1 MKSFLLFAVFSFINY
16 SSQAQILGGLL
27 SKDFKEITVSEK
39 AVFSGQV
46 QLDQGLWLNGDARFN
61 SNLRALGSL
70 EIGESVQIDGA
81 LQVAGMMFDSSFE
94 ATTLIGSNE
103 AGTLLKLGREQL
115 QQILDPVAFPPIGPC
130 LGPQTGA
137 SISRWNYDINKIVV
151 DDCSRENVK
160 VGIGT
165 LDPQEKLH
173 VTGGVQASR
182 LHLRRNTS
190 LSSNIS
196 AEMSGQILVGG
207 HPNGAQFTERN
218 IVFGY
223 DNGSKRNFIESQS
236 DIDATLYL
244 NPSGVE
250 GVQIGTLG
258 TNERT
263 AKLYI
268 GDFYHGISVTSGVG
282 ISLNTYDNAHG
293 LVLSEL
299 NGGVGIGIGI
309 ALPKARLHVM
319 AEDDEDILF
328 AENGSGHRFLVT
340 AEGKTFTNEVNV
352 KLGNFP
358 DYVFAENYNLMPLSQ
373 LKLSIE
379 QNKKLPNMPSAK
391 EVAENGADLGELNRL
406 LVEKI
411 EELTLYV
418 IELEERMSELEE
430 INK

>member
-137 SISRWNYDINKIVV
+137 TISRWNYDINKIVV

-244 NPSGVE
+244 NPNNSAK
-250 GVQIGTLG
+250 VQVGTL
-258 TNERT
+258 EAT
-263 AKLYI
+263 ANLNII
-268 GDFYHGISVTSGVG
+268 GNANVKQRIVIGESNIPSSALLEVNASGQ
-282 ISLNTYDNAHG
+282 TTG
-293 LVLSEL
+293 LVVRQ
-299 NGGVGIGIGI
+299 NGDEKFKVSSNGITY
-309 ALPKARLHVM
+309 
-319 AEDDEDILF
+319 AEEI
-328 AENGSGHRFLVT
+328 
-340 AEGKTFTNEVNV
+340 NV
-352 KLGNFP
+352 KVAPFP
-358 DYVFAENYNLMPLSQ
+358 DYVFADSYNMMSLEDLDNYIQTHN
-373 LKLSIE
+373 
-379 QNKKLPNMPSAK
+379 KLPKMPSAEK
-391 EVAENGADLGELNRL
+391 VEADGLELGELNRL

-411 EELTLYV
+411 EELTLHIISLEKRLV
-418 IELEERMSELEE
+418 KLEE
-430 INK
+430 